1 MESPCPAGRLPGEF
15 PSGWGADLFTM
26 ILCSRYEI
34 LLTCSR
40 TSRVRALERMSGLY
54 LHSPALEGM
63 WMGALREHTGKVCLR
78 LTSAPPSLDSTQYKT
93 KGENS

>member
-1 MESPCPAGRLPGEF
+1 MESPYRAAPSPAEF
-15 PSGWGADLFTM
+15 RSGWGVDFFTM
-26 ILCSRYEI
+26 ILCSRCEI

-63 WMGALREHTGKVCLR
+63 WTGALREHTGKGVH
-78 LTSAPPSLDSTQYKT
+78 APCICTAFP
-93 KGENS
+93 